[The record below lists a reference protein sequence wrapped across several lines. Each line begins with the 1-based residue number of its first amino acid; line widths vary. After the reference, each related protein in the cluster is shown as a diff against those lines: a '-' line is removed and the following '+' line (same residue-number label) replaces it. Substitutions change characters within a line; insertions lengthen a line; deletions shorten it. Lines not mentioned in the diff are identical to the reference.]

1 MKGLPHEEIAKIPK
15 SRLRNA
21 IVKALPD
28 DLKDKIDAQQLKIQ
42 FEELD
47 DYTEMKVTTDA
58 KDPEQADDLKWTML
72 DPIHVRKFNEELKND
87 QETDLMACEYTY
99 LDRRI
104 SFIEMLYSFFCLCL
118 RRYQSWRICTP
129 MTKQRSYSKYFILT
143 LDYRKAVGSGF
154 VFFIK
159 MLDFHY
165 NVIFEKIIYGM
176 MKIFR
181 KCPQGSFKPDSI
193 I

>member
-1 MKGLPHEEIAKIPK
+1 MCVNYALKGLPHEEIVEIPK

-28 DLKDKIDAQQLKIQ
+28 DLKDKIDAKQLKIQ

-99 LDRRI
+99 LDRRKSL
-104 SFIEMLYSFFCLCL
+104 SF
-118 RRYQSWRICTP
+118 Q
-129 MTKQRSYSKYFILT
+129 
-143 LDYRKAVGSGF
+143 
-154 VFFIK
+154 
-159 MLDFHY
+159 
-165 NVIFEKIIYGM
+165 N
-176 MKIFR
+176 
-181 KCPQGSFKPDSI
+181 
-193 I
+193 